1 MSLFADK
8 AYHGIV
14 ARSAVLLADY
24 RYGFT
29 NDAGDSFP
37 LSPFVCSRPNLLS
50 AEGRRRG
57 LATIGASNRPRVP
70 RLCGTRRTG
79 GAEHRPR
86 PYTKNQ
92 HSTPRLRSE
101 LDKTQVLYPPPQA
114 LAAVLRVLVRCPP
127 RTIQN
132 SGFVNV
138 RRKAQDSRR
147 QTNYSA
153 NSTETADRPPRV
165 LAPLRLGSRDVRPAA
180 WRSWSVCRHDERDF
194 FQESVDIVRQMEYNN
209 LGGAFMDRERL
220 QIRISADLLQQI
232 ERSARI
238 VGISKSEF
246 CRMAIIQYITRMGEN
261 GADTTTRPI
270 GDQ

>member
-1 MSLFADK
+1 MR
-8 AYHGIV
+8 GIP
-14 ARSAVLLADY
+14 S
-24 RYGFT
+24 
-29 NDAGDSFP
+29 P
-37 LSPFVCSRPNLLS
+37 LSPFVCARPNLLP

-57 LATIGASNRPRVP
+57 LATIGASNRPRAP
-70 RLCGTRRTG
+70 RLCGARWAG

-86 PYTKNQ
+86 PYTNDQ

-114 LAAVLRVLVRCPP
+114 LAAALRVLVRCPP

-180 WRSWSVCRHDERDF
+180 WRSWSVCRHDERNF

-209 LGGAFMDRERL
+209 LGGAFYGSRKIADSNICRSSAADRKICSDSRH
-220 QIRISADLLQQI
+220 QQI
-232 ERSARI
+232 
-238 VGISKSEF
+238 
-246 CRMAIIQYITRMGEN
+246 
-261 GADTTTRPI
+261 
-270 GDQ
+270 